1 MGDMKQRPGRMVKS
15 LMLSA
20 LLSAAAWLG
29 SGTALAQCIFSG
41 TLPAYPAS
49 NVVPCYITVQPIDV
63 CGTTG
68 GSCAPFNATS
78 TNGVGNPSTAGYA
91 PGHPLTPQEEPVNE
105 NSLNPIGFTV
115 DPATGASPPS
125 ASYTTPGVDITRTLL
140 NQFGVDL
147 VWLKM
152 ATYNSRINTNTN
164 TTFQTLNVT
173 QGATCSG
180 SITGTT
186 LTIAS
191 CSSGVPS
198 VSDSLSGT
206 GITPNTV
213 ITAIG
218 SDVVVG
224 GAGSYTVNNSQT
236 VASTTITV
244 TSTLFQSSDFQT
256 LSYQTQIKQG
266 LPTFG
271 IDLATN
277 LPKSNPNYPFQPLGF
292 PSNVVN
298 MFFVTTLNPPAQQA
312 GGKLY
317 GISWK
322 GNNGVAIEQ
331 GVFGYPRSRTSPP
344 PRSSTI
350 AHELGHVLGTDHTT
364 FAAGPW
370 TAANAPPSYSA
381 PLGVLPTTC
390 TGSIAGSTLTIA
402 SPGCSSGDLYVS
414 APLSGSGITPGTV
427 ITAFLTGKGGA
438 GTYTVTPQQTVAST
452 KITAPVP
459 ANPLVGECDPSYP
472 ACSRNLMTTGSLR
485 TEPTVACILNGITGA
500 NGPVINPGCSG
511 LPSLFNGL
519 ADQVNTPSS
528 APLNLLPVSQQ
539 AQVLTGGSTLLFPF
553 PTQSGFLNPIPH
565 ETTKAQLGTGG
576 RSADPIIFD
585 LTGPTGGRP
594 GETLVAWVL
603 TLPQEQTFAGHSRF
617 DIVSQSRKDLVQ
629 EIKYYPDFG
638 NNPLMRNIAYYP
650 GADNNPNNRNIGTAA
665 DSPCTSATA
674 ECLMVKF
681 QPPGL
686 RAHDSISFAKGILSG
701 GAPITNDDLCKA
713 KITYIFSDGYA
724 TTSNLGPCPVKS
736 LPLIAS
742 SWHPDT
748 HVAPRIIEPNKT
760 NVLLVQSPGTTPTGS
775 VIGSAYLNNSAA
787 SNAVIGFSH
796 GAPDVTFSVPSS
808 NLACTGAFTGG
819 TLCFNIGAAA
829 NVYTLGDFLASG
841 GATNVTVNTQG
852 ALAANLDNTV
862 FEFTGT
868 VTVTQGQSFNVAHDD
883 GLQLKIG
890 NTLVINAPGP
900 TSPRT
905 DTVTYNGLS
914 GTFPFDL
921 VYGECC
927 GAPAVLGVSLP
938 LESAMA
944 CTPDPN
950 NPSQCF
956 YDPIQT
962 GLSDGNPQEEAD
974 QPGQS
979 CNNGTANTG
988 VINGNV
994 TISAGEQCTYT
1005 SPCEIKGNLTINGD
1019 PSGVLRTGVWLNCA
1033 VDGNLTDN
1041 AGMLVLASSAHVF
1054 GNVQISQGSTFT
1066 LGPGVL
1072 IDGNLQIQSVPGTQL
1087 GTVCG
1092 TTVKGNLQVQNN
1104 RSPIQIGETPM
1115 QQNCPGNTVSG
1126 NLQCTGNNPVPT
1138 SGSNKVSGHN
1148 QCSG

>member
-15 LMLSA
+15 FVLPA
-20 LLSAAAWLG
+20 LLSAAAWLA

-68 GSCAPFNATS
+68 GSCAPFNSTS
-78 TNGVGNPSTAGYA
+78 TNGVGNPSTAGM
-91 PGHPLTPQEEPVNE
+91 PFQPNLFPPPSPVPPNWPTTIP
-105 NSLNPIGFTV
+105 NNPTSLNPIGFTV
-115 DPATGASPPS
+115 DPATGTANPGTSK
-125 ASYTTPGVDITRTLL
+125 GVDITRTLL
-140 NQFGVDL
+140 NQLGVDL
-147 VWLKM
+147 MWLPM
-152 ATYNSRINTNTN
+152 ATYKSVINTNTN

-180 SITGTT
+180 SIAGTT
-186 LTIAS
+186 LTIGS

-218 SDVVVG
+218 SDVVIG
-224 GAGSYTVNNSQT
+224 GAGSYTVNNSQN

-256 LSYQTQIKQG
+256 LSYQNQIKHG

-271 IDLATN
+271 INPTTG
-277 LPKSNPNYPFQPLGF
+277 LPNPNPQYPFQPLGS
-292 PSNVVN
+292 PSNVIN
-298 MFFVTTLNPPAQQA
+298 MFFVTTLNPPTS
-312 GGKLY
+312 GKLY

-370 TAANAPPSYSA
+370 TAPTNADGSYKAPAGVVPP
-381 PLGVLPTTC
+381 
-390 TGSIAGSTLTIA
+390 I
-402 SPGCSSGDLYVS
+402 
-414 APLSGSGITPGTV
+414 
-427 ITAFLTGKGGA
+427 
-438 GTYTVTPQQTVAST
+438 
-452 KITAPVP
+452 P
-459 ANPLVGECDPSYP
+459 ANPLAGECDPSYP
-472 ACSRNLMTTGSLR
+472 ACSLNLMTTGSLR
-485 TEPTVACILNGITGA
+485 TEPTVACVLAGFMGGAVPAICKNAGVQLPGLYTGGA
-500 NGPVINPGCSG
+500 V
-511 LPSLFNGL
+511 
-519 ADQVNTPSS
+519 QVNTPST
-528 APLNLLPVSQQ
+528 PLIFPGQLPMSQQ

-553 PTQSGFLNPIPH
+553 MQSGFLNPIPH
-565 ETTKAQLGTGG
+565 EATKAQLGTGG
-576 RSADPIIFD
+576 RSTDPIIFD

-603 TLPQEQTFAGHSRF
+603 TLPQEQTFARRGRF

-629 EIKYYPDFG
+629 SVDYYPDAETK
-638 NNPLMRNIAYYP
+638 PLMRNIAYQP
-650 GADNNPNNRNIGTAA
+650 GADNNPDNPTVGAA
-665 DSPCTSATA
+665 AHSPCTSAAA

-686 RAHDSISFAKGILSG
+686 AAHDSISFAKGILSG

-713 KITYIFSDGYA
+713 KITYILSDGYA
-724 TTSNLGPCPVKS
+724 TTSNFGPCPVAS
-736 LPLIAS
+736 LPLVAS
-742 SWHPDT
+742 SWRPDLT
-748 HVAPRIIEPNKT
+748 VAPRIIKS
-760 NVLLVQSPGTTPTGS
+760 NVLLAQSSGTSQAGS
-775 VIGSAYLNNSAA
+775 VMGSAYLNNSA
-787 SNAVIGFSH
+787 SGYAVIGFSH
-796 GAPDVTFSVPSS
+796 GAPDVTFSVPSP
-808 NLACTGAFTGG
+808 NNPACTGVFAGD
-819 TLCFNIGAAA
+819 TLCFNSNAAD
-829 NVYTLGDFLASG
+829 NGYTLGGFLATG
-841 GATNVTVNTQG
+841 GATILTGTPA
-852 ALAANLDNTV
+852 ALAADLNNTV

-868 VTVTQGQSFNVAHDD
+868 VTVTNGQPFQAGHDD

-900 TSPRT
+900 TSFST
-905 DTVTYNGLS
+905 TAVTYNGPS

-927 GAPAVLGVSLP
+927 GAPAALGVSLP
-938 LESAMA
+938 LESRAVA

-950 NPSQCF
+950 NPGQCL
-956 YDPIQT
+956 YDPVQT
-962 GLSDGNPQEEAD
+962 GLSDANVKEEAD

-979 CNNGTANTG
+979 CHNGTANTG
-988 VINGNV
+988 IINGNV
-994 TISAGEQCTYT
+994 TVSAGEQCNYT
-1005 SPCEIKGNLTINGD
+1005 SPCEITGNLTINPGG
-1019 PSGVLRTGVWLNCA
+1019 SVYLNCA

-1041 AGMLVLASSAHVF
+1041 AGAKLVLGKMAHVF
-1054 GNVQISQGSTFT
+1054 GNLQILGNVQNFPSSAFT
-1066 LGPGVL
+1066 LGPTVE
-1072 IDGNLQIQSVPGTQL
+1072 IDGNLVIQNVPGTQL

-1092 TTVKGNLQVQNN
+1092 TLVKGNLTVQNN
-1104 RSPIQIGETPM
+1104 KSRIQIGERAGQT
-1115 QQNCPGNTVSG
+1115 NCPGNTISG
-1126 NLQCTGNNPVPT
+1126 NLQCTGNNPVPI
-1138 SGSNKVSGHN
+1138 SGSNQVSGHN